1 MRRLLVEKAREVG
14 TGHVGDALLSLFFF
28 FSFSPNPTPIVS
40 LIARISRGMGAGV
53 LP

>member
-28 FSFSPNPTPIVS
+28 SFLQTQP
-40 LIARISRGMGAGV
+40 L
-53 LP
+53 LFL

>member
-28 FSFSPNPTPIVS
+28 SLSPNPTPIVS
-40 LIARISRGMGAGV
+40 SL
-53 LP
+53 LFL